1 MSQTAAQQ
9 RYLRVGIILMVAGA
23 ALALAAAY
31 AVHLIGLPEKNS
43 FGADLYPRVPRGWIP
58 TLLAQIISLSG
69 LLVAMAGMALA
80 LLYKREMTWARA
92 SIGAFLFTGL
102 MIILYGVIPNEF
114 LTVTQSKLDWSGLK
128 EWVKIPKVLT
138 LGNEITISAAAIK
151 DLIGQGYIL
160 TVTAGIAVT
169 MWKWQERSKRLAEQ
183 GPPVKVSKYGRPLT
197 KVER

>member
-1 MSQTAAQQ
+1 MSQTAAHQ

-23 ALALAAAY
+23 AFALATAY

-43 FGADLYPRVPRGWIP
+43 FGVELYPNVPRGWVP
-58 TLLAQIISLSG
+58 TLIAQIASLSG
-69 LLVAMAGMALA
+69 LLIAMAGMALA
-80 LLYKREMTWARA
+80 FLHRREMTWARA

-114 LTVTQSKLDWSGLK
+114 LTVTQSKLDWSSLK
-128 EWVKIPKVLT
+128 EWVPIPSALT
-138 LGNEITISAAAIK
+138 MGNEISISAAAIK
-151 DLIGQGYIL
+151 DMIGQGYIL

-169 MWKWQERSKRLAEQ
+169 MWKWQERAKRLATET
-183 GPPVKVSKYGRPLT
+183 PPVKVSKYGRPLT

>member
-31 AVHLIGLPEKNS
+31 AVHLIGLPERNS
-43 FGADLYPRVPRGWIP
+43 FGVELYPSVPRGWVP
-58 TLLAQIISLSG
+58 TLIAQTISLSG

-80 LLYKREMTWARA
+80 FLYKREMTWARA

-114 LTVTQSKLDWSGLK
+114 LTVTQSTLDWSSLK
-128 EWVKIPKVLT
+128 EWVPIPSVLT
-138 LGNEITISAAAIK
+138 LGNEISISAAAVK

-160 TVTAGIAVT
+160 TVTVAVAVT
-169 MWKWQERSKRLAEQ
+169 MWKWQDRAKRLAEQ

-197 KVER
+197 RVER

>member
-31 AVHLIGLPEKNS
+31 AVHLIGLPEENS
-43 FGADLYPRVPRGWIP
+43 FGVELYPSVPRGWVP
-58 TLLAQIISLSG
+58 TLGAQIISLSG

-80 LLYKREMTWARA
+80 FLYKREMTWARA

-114 LTVTQSKLDWSGLK
+114 LTVTQSTLDWSSLK
-128 EWVKIPKVLT
+128 EWVPIPSVLT
-138 LGNEITISAAAIK
+138 FGNEISISAAAIK

-160 TVTAGIAVT
+160 TVTVAVAVT
-169 MWKWQERSKRLAEQ
+169 MWKWQDRAKRLAEQ

-197 KVER
+197 RVER

>member
-1 MSQTAAQQ
+1 MSQTAAHQ
-9 RYLRVGIILMVAGA
+9 RYLGVGITLIVAGS

-43 FGADLYPRVPRGWIP
+43 FGADLYPQVPRGWIP
-58 TLLAQIISLSG
+58 TLLAQIVSLGG
-69 LLVAMAGMALA
+69 LLGAMAGMTLA
-80 LLYKREMTWARA
+80 FLYKREMTWARA

-151 DLIGQGYIL
+151 DIIGQGYIL
-160 TVTAGIAVT
+160 TVTGGIAVT
-169 MWKWQERSKRLAEQ
+169 MWRWQERSKRLAEQ
-183 GPPVKVSKYGRPLT
+183 APPVEVSKYGRPLT

>member
-1 MSQTAAQQ
+1 MSQTAAHQ

-43 FGADLYPRVPRGWIP
+43 FGVEIYPQVPRGWVV
-58 TLLAQIISLSG
+58 TLAAQLASLTG
-69 LLVAMAGMALA
+69 LLVAMGGMTLA
-80 LLYKREMTWARA
+80 FLYKREMTWARA

-114 LTVTQSKLDWSGLK
+114 LTITQSQLDWSSLK
-128 EWVKIPKVLT
+128 EWVTIPSVLT
-138 LGNEITISAAAIK
+138 MGNDISISAAAIK
-151 DLIGQGYIL
+151 DMIGQGYIL
-160 TVTAGIAVT
+160 TVTAAIAVT
-169 MWKWQERSKRLAEQ
+169 MWKWQERSRRLATET
-183 GPPVKVSKYGRPLT
+183 PPPQVSKYGRPLT